1 MNLFVICVLFKVYQL
16 SEEREKNSAMV
27 FTKFVKKKS
36 KRERRRKNIAYILV
50 MILPKLDRKR
60 VGEKLITMSKEDYAH
75 KACCIDPTNLQW
87 LKKYK

>member
-1 MNLFVICVLFKVYQL
+1 M
-16 SEEREKNSAMV
+16 REK
-27 FTKFVKKKS
+27 
-36 KRERRRKNIAYILV
+36 RRKNIAYILV